1 MKMMGSK
8 PYRVDDDDDGEET
21 DEEPVYPL
29 PRNASDSTDTT
40 VVMSRNN
47 SGVESTVLAE
57 LPESP
62 PILSR
67 HSSSDSSLGSLRYSP
82 SPLLSDRRLPRSA
95 ALDIN
100 RVFPGLF
107 GSPTPIKPLF
117 GML

>member
-1 MKMMGSK
+1 MMGSK
-8 PYRVDDDDDGEET
+8 PYWVDRDKDDDDEET

-57 LPESP
+57 LPEP